1 MGKILFKECRNKRMD
16 VKELRQTGTE
26 TEQTRERETDWGRQM
41 ETHREVEKVERGAS
55 RRH

>member
-1 MGKILFKECRNKRMD
+1 MD

-41 ETHREVEKVERGAS
+41 EAHREVEKVKRGAS